1 MSNENNAVLR
11 KLEVMT
17 ALRTSEE
24 LYTLIAL
31 TTNQPF
37 VQCDLETYDD
47 VVYVSRERV
56 CVLSRRSIRYVS
68 RN

>member
-47 VVYVSRERV
+47 VVYVYADFEDINGNWHS
-56 CVLSRRSIRYVS
+56 
-68 RN
+68 